1 MMKTVFA
8 APKEINLEDIE
19 ESETFI
25 TISVLDQE
33 YLDML
38 TDLTQLPSFERESR
52 DEEGSLQGSD
62 SFDKPTFYSDID
74 WCKDF
79 YTSSFTINGISA
91 EQLMADCT
99 DEQGANTKTKVY
111 AFATSDDSIILIG
124 LYSNS
129 TNEYNQYL
137 PLFEESLKKIKIS
150 NPGDIAK
157 SEIYKK

>member
-1 MMKTVFA
+1 
-8 APKEINLEDIE
+8 
-19 ESETFI
+19 
-25 TISVLDQE
+25 
-33 YLDML
+33 
-38 TDLTQLPSFERESR
+38 
-52 DEEGSLQGSD
+52 
-62 SFDKPTFYSDID
+62 
-74 WCKDF
+74 
-79 YTSSFTINGISA
+79 
-91 EQLMADCT
+91 MADCT

-124 LYSNS
+124 LYSNF

>member
-19 ESETFI
+19 VRNLPNHFRTGSRILGHANRFNSI
-25 TISVLDQE
+25 TKLW
-33 YLDML
+33 
-38 TDLTQLPSFERESR
+38 ERESR